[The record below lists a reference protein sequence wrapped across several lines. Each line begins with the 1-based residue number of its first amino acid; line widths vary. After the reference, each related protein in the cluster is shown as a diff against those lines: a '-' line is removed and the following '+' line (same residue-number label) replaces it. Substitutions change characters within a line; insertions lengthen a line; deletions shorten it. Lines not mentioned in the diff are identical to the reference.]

1 MVLSLKD
8 RITKKLLESNIISQD
23 QLDKALLFQ
32 KEKGG
37 KLSQILIDLGL
48 VKQKDLLITL
58 SQDLNIPL
66 INLAKYNAD
75 PAVIEMIPREIA
87 RHYHILPLS
96 KMGPT
101 ITIAVADPLNIFAID
116 DIKSLTGFDVRLVL
130 TDSNSID
137 AAIEEHYGKHTHNQI
152 EDVVKDM
159 EEPDLLVT
167 TQDLDDLKAE
177 DLVKLTQEMPIVK
190 ATNMILSEA
199 VKLKASDILIEP
211 MENETRVR
219 FRIDG
224 MLQIARVLPKTLH
237 EAVISRIKVMSEL
250 NIAERRLPQDG
261 RFKLKIKNRSVDFRI
276 SILPS
281 SSGEKAGIRVLDQAN
296 ATLDVEKLGF
306 SDTSLNVLKS
316 NSLRPHG
323 MILACGPTGSGK
335 TTTLYSILHHIDDPE
350 KNIVTVEDPIEFDL
364 KGINQVNVKPDIGL
378 TFASVLRSILRQD
391 PDIIMVGEIRDFDT
405 LDITVKAALTG
416 HLVLST
422 IHTNTATGAITRM
435 VNMGLEPFLISSSVV
450 MIIAQRLV
458 RKICDKC
465 KEPYPIDDGLRK
477 SIGVKDNSIK
487 TFYKGRGC
495 KFCLGTGYKG
505 RIGLMEALS
514 LDPEIKRL
522 IMDNSTEARLK
533 EQAKN
538 SGMVTL
544 REDGILKAAKGLT
557 SIEEIVRVT
566 AGDQET

>member
-8 RITKKLLESNIISQD
+8 RITNKLLKSRIISQD

-37 KLSQILIDLGL
+37 KLSQILIDLGF
-48 VKQKDLLITL
+48 VKQEELLITL

-66 INLAKYNAD
+66 INLSKYNAD
-75 PAVIEMIPREIA
+75 PTVIEIIPREIA

-130 TDSNSID
+130 TDSDSINT
-137 AAIEEHYGKHTHNQI
+137 AIEQHYGKHTHNEI
-152 EDVVKDM
+152 ETVVKRM
-159 EEPDLLVT
+159 KEPEVLVT
-167 TQDLDDLKAE
+167 AQDVDNVKPGN
-177 DLVKLTQEMPIVK
+177 LVKITQEMPIVK

-199 VKLKASDILIEP
+199 VRLKASDILIEP
-211 MENETRVR
+211 MESETRVR

-224 MLQIARVLPKTLH
+224 FLHIARLLPKTLH
-237 EAVISRIKVMSEL
+237 EAVISRVKVMSEL

-261 RFKLKIKNRSVDFRI
+261 RFKLKIRNRFVDFRI

-281 SSGEKAGIRVLDQAN
+281 SFGEKAGIRVLDQAS
-296 ATLDVEKLGF
+296 ATLNVEKLGF
-306 SDTSLNVLKS
+306 TGDSLEELKS
-316 NSLRPHG
+316 NSLKPHG

-335 TTTLYSILHHIDDPE
+335 TTTLYSILHYIDSPD
-350 KNIVTVEDPIEFDL
+350 KNIVTIEDPIEFDL
-364 KGINQVNVKPDIGL
+364 KGINQVNAKPEIGL
-378 TFASVLRSILRQD
+378 TFASALRSILRQD

-405 LDITVKAALTG
+405 LDIAVKAALTG

-422 IHTNTATGAITRM
+422 IHTNTAAGATTRM

-450 MIIAQRLV
+450 MIAAQRLV

-465 KEPYPIDDGLRK
+465 KEPYEIDDDIRK
-477 SIGVKDNSIK
+477 AVGIKDKNAA
-487 TFYKGRGC
+487 TFYKGPGC
-495 KFCLGTGYKG
+495 KFCFGTGYKG
-505 RIGLMEALS
+505 RIGMIEVLT
-514 LDPEIKRL
+514 LDADIRRL
-522 IMDNSTEARLK
+522 IMNNSTEALIK
-533 EQAKN
+533 EQARS
-538 SGMVTL
+538 SGMITL
-544 REDGILKAAKGLT
+544 REDGISKAREGLT
-557 SIEEIVRVT
+557 TLEEVVRVT
-566 AGDQET
+566 VGDQR